1 MRDLIR
7 NYKLLVR
14 RKSDTESETES
25 QPLMSSSSSP
35 CHSFGSTNDACIFK
49 NDSDTDVENNRIS
62 KGHVLAPLLPDLLQK
77 RHDRRLLHPS
87 AYQNPEFDFCGTHDN
102 ACRPLDEILTGEKT
116 LVCTCQI
123 ISCFVVT
130 KQYDKTKLFRKLIMS
145 VLNSTSFSS
154 W

>member
-77 RHDRRLLHPS
+77 RHDR
-87 AYQNPEFDFCGTHDN
+87 
-102 ACRPLDEILTGEKT
+102 
-116 LVCTCQI
+116 
-123 ISCFVVT
+123 
-130 KQYDKTKLFRKLIMS
+130 
-145 VLNSTSFSS
+145 
-154 W
+154 